1 MAVKIGPVIGVEGEK
16 VFRAAFKEMIAQ
28 AREMDSE
35 MNKLTSSFSKN
46 DSAISKN
53 AKIQEQLRKE
63 IEKQKDVVEKA
74 KKIHE
79 EAIKAEQRTGVAYLD
94 SKDKLAKLNQ
104 TREEARQKILKLID
118 EYGYEHPL
126 VQGAIAGYNELGKEI
141 KTAEDRVEA
150 MSASVHRAGEV
161 TATWGTAV
169 NDGTAKLHELENQL
183 RSLPKDLQ
191 VVGEEMKQWGD
202 ALSSVGD
209 KMSMYITTP
218 MLTAGA
224 AAVKWASDFTDGLA
238 KIYTI
243 ADESKKPMA
252 EMRAE
257 LVQLSNQSG
266 YSLEDLAEAEYQ
278 AVSASVDTA
287 KAVDFLTDATKLARG
302 GFTSTT
308 QAVDLLTTVINAYGY
323 EAEDAAYISDVLL
336 RTQNDGKTV
345 VDELAHSMG
354 TVIPTAANYNVSL
367 EQLAA
372 AYATMTKQGVNTSR
386 ATTFLNAMF
395 TELEKE
401 SSKISKVLD
410 EETGKSFAQ
419 LMGEGKSLAE
429 VLKILYD
436 SVDQDNEEFQKLF
449 GNIRSGKAASA
460 LLTDDFAILNYEV
473 ERMADA
479 TGQTAHAMEVLETP
493 SLKAKRALQQLK
505 NSGMELGSQLID
517 RLSPAFEKVITS
529 IKNVTDYVAKFTDK
543 SWDMILL
550 FGSIVTATGPVL
562 SIAGKA
568 TSAIG
573 GLLTAIAAGSLPLST
588 TIGLVVGLTEV
599 LAGLFV
605 AGEIGAEQRRA
616 EAVRLYE
623 LNDAQ
628 KALLASQEEMRTSYE
643 QTKIAI
649 QDKEATTLG
658 ELQYAEILV
667 GKYNELIDGEGK
679 VAEGKQL
686 LADTYLNEL
695 AVALG
700 MEKEDLLTLIDD
712 TGRFSAS
719 IYESIDAMKE
729 RAKMQAYTDLYTEA
743 IKRQAEAQDNLTRL
757 EGEWKAAA
765 WEAAAADEAL
775 ENQQNLIN
783 KAIEDGNPVTVEMT
797 DKLTE
802 LSAQAEVTRS
812 KEQELAQAMDNARQ
826 DFNTATVDMNNA
838 EARLSQGVDNE
849 VAKQVSSVSRGSKL
863 IVGEA
868 ESMKRNVENQ
878 KPDGWSLGTMFGEG
892 FAGGIRNMISTVA
905 GMAAQMAS
913 SASGAARSNLQIR
926 SPSRVTRE
934 IGEYFSEGFAL
945 GIKDEMA
952 NVNATVNMLTSSALG
967 GISDITPPS
976 PTQTISAPINIQL
989 TIEGNVDGDDRGFAR
1004 NIAGELAN
1012 LIRRDNEVFA

>member
-1 MAVKIGPVIGVEGEK
+1 MVSIGPTIAIKGESAYVQSMK
-16 VFRAAFKEMIAQ
+16 RIIAETKTLDTEM
-28 AREMDSE
+28 E
-35 MNKLTSSFSKN
+35 KLTSSFKKG
-46 DSAISKN
+46 DSAIDNNK
-53 AKIQEQLRKE
+53 KKQELLTRQVEQLERQLLGLRDGYDKAAQ
-63 IEKQKDVVEKA
+63 KQEAASKA
-74 KKIHE
+74 MADAQKKHE
-79 EAIKAEQRTGVAYLD
+79 EAIATY
-94 SKDKLAKLNQ
+94 
-104 TREEARQKILKLID
+104 
-118 EYGYEHPL
+118 
-126 VQGAIAGYNELGKEI
+126 GKESVEVKQARDEWDAQVKI
-141 KTAEDRVEA
+141 YNQASMEMANLQSNMNLTTAEIQKMR
-150 MSASVHRAGEV
+150 
-161 TATWGTAV
+161 T
-169 NDGTAKLHELENQL
+169 ELKEMPNT
-183 RSLPKDLQ
+183 LQ
-191 VVGEEMKQWGD
+191 MVGESMQKWGD
-202 ALSSVGD
+202 AFSTVGD
-209 KMSMYITTP
+209 KMSMYITAP
-218 MLTAGA
+218 LLTAGT
-224 AAVKWASDFTDGLA
+224 AAVKWASDFTDGMA

-517 RLSPAFEKVITS
+517 RLSPAFEKVIMA
-529 IKNVTDYVAKFTDK
+529 IKSGTDAFAQLDEKQMSLILGFAAFVA
-543 SWDMILL
+543 
-550 FGSIVTATGPVL
+550 ATGPVL
-562 SIAGKA
+562 SVVGKLQSSLGKFLTQLA
-568 TSAIG
+568 TG
-573 GLLTAIAAGSLPLST
+573 TLPLST
-588 TIGLVVGLTEV
+588 IITLVTVGIEAFAGLAVGLEIASEKHREEIQA
-599 LAGLFV
+599 LWGL
-605 AGEIGAEQRRA
+605 
-616 EAVRLYE
+616 
-623 LNDAQ
+623 D
-628 KALLASQEEMRTSYE
+628 EEMRSHIDISREMDQAYKDKLASIEQEKTATLE
-643 QTKIAI
+643 QTYVA
-649 QDKEATTLG
+649 Q
-658 ELQYAEILV
+658 ELIN
-667 GKYNELIDGEGK
+667 KYNELVDENGQVRDGHQ
-679 VAEGKQL
+679 A
-686 LADTYLNEL
+686 LADVYMNQL

-700 MEKEDLLTLIDD
+700 MELSDIQALIEENGRFGESIQKTIDD
-712 TGRFSAS
+712 IIRRAETAA
-719 IYESIDAMKE
+719 YEEI
-729 RAKMQAYTDLYTEA
+729 LTEA
-743 IKRQAEAQDNLTRL
+743 IKRQKQAEMELEQQEEDLVILQARVKTATNNTQKAYEDMIHAQQTGSPEIARYEQAWRDAVEAESQARASEQELRDSIYQTKVNVHEAEQNAQR
-757 EGEWKAAA
+757 AAQGI
-765 WEAAAADEAL
+765 
-775 ENQQNLIN
+775 ENTTNTAMRNVSSGI
-783 KAIEDGNPVTVEMT
+783 KTGG
-797 DKLTE
+797 
-802 LSAQAEVTRS
+802 AQAER
-812 KEQELAQAMDNARQ
+812 
-826 DFNTATVDMNNA
+826 
-838 EARLSQGVDNE
+838 EARS
-849 VAKQVSSVSRGSKL
+849 VSSSVERGMS
-863 IVGEA
+863 I
-868 ESMKRNVENQ
+868 
-878 KPDGWSLGTMFGEG
+878 DGTYNTGYNGSLGL
-892 FAGGIRNMISTVA
+892 ANGIRAGAGEVSSAASYVA
-905 GMAAQMAS
+905 SIAS
-913 SASGAARSNLQIR
+913 SAMNKRLLVQ
-926 SPSRVTRE
+926 SPSRVTME
-934 IGEYFSEGFAL
+934 TGKYFSEGFSL
-945 GIKDEMA
+945 GIEARA
-952 NVNATVNMLTSSALG
+952 NEAQAAANMLASAALG
-967 GISDITPPS
+967 GLAEVPPTNTYS
-976 PTQTISAPINIQL
+976 KSISAPINIQL